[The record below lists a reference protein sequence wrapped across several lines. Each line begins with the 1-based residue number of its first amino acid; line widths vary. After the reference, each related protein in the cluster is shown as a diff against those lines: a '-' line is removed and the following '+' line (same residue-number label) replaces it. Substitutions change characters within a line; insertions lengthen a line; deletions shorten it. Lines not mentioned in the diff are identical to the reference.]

1 MDSPSSPFRVSVKM
15 ALMEIAVSVPVFWI
29 VYQLGFGGP
38 TPLMIGMA
46 ALYSARLW
54 KKGFFGP
61 VENRVSD
68 AHIPIIS
75 PGHALSWFNILCLAS
90 WAAILHG
97 ADPSSVLRKVAFHGF
112 LLALLVAS
120 YSAWR
125 LYRSRKDTS
134 SRS

>member
-1 MDSPSSPFRVSVKM
+1 M
-15 ALMEIAVSVPVFWI
+15 ALREIAVSVPVFWI
-29 VYQLGFGGP
+29 VHQLGFGGA
-38 TPLMIGMA
+38 TPLMVGMA

-75 PGHALSWFNILCLAS
+75 SGHALSWFNIFCLAG
-90 WAAILHG
+90 WAAMLNG
-97 ADPSSVLRKVAFHGF
+97 SNPSNVARKVVFLGI

-134 SRS
+134 SKD

>member
-1 MDSPSSPFRVSVKM
+1 M

-38 TPLMIGMA
+38 TPLMVGMA

-75 PGHALSWFNILCLAS
+75 PGHALSWFNIFCLAG
-90 WAAILHG
+90 WAAMLNG
-97 ADPSSVLRKVAFHGF
+97 ADPSNVVRKVVSLGIP
-112 LLALLVAS
+112 LALLVAS

-125 LYRSRKDTS
+125 LYRSRKDAS
-134 SRS
+134 FKD